1 MTCCM
6 FAVRVAFYTAVAIP
20 GFLSA
25 VLWALHFVLIAFL
38 FETTHSVDCAL
49 PLLALV
55 FVTV

>member
-1 MTCCM
+1 M